1 MAITCTI
8 TTDISHHPVTNV
20 AAYAFWVSGLGPP
33 IRKSGLFKT
42 TIPDATIA
50 EIFCI
55 ANALVY
61 TVQKFPM
68 LQKVWINTDSRTAIL
83 LMTKEKIAA
92 RSKNQKF
99 MPAVQ
104 IIRDLQKKYPS
115 LELEWRKVSAHVG
128 TRDKRTFVN
137 DWADKES
144 RRLQRMESKRLK
156 LENSK

>member
-20 AAYAFWVSGLGPP
+20 AAYAFWVSGLGPA
-33 IRKSGLFKT
+33 IKRSGLFKT
-42 TIPDATIA
+42 PIPDATMA

-61 TVQKFPM
+61 VVERSPT
-68 LQKVWINTDSRTAIL
+68 LEKVWINTDSQHAIL
-83 LMTKEKIAA
+83 MMTKDKIANKE
-92 RSKNQKF
+92 KNQKF
-99 MPAVQ
+99 MPAVKV
-104 IIRDLQKKYPS
+104 IKALQTKYPN
-115 LELEWRKVSAHVG
+115 LVIEWRKVAAHVG
-128 TRDKRTFVN
+128 TRDKRSFVN